1 MPGKDIFLSYA
12 GEDRSRILPLAR
24 ALEGTGWTVFWD
36 RKIPTG
42 KQWAEVLESEI
53 TTCRSV
59 VVVWSQASVKSK
71 WVRKEASEGDRRSV
85 LLPVRIDDVDPPFEY
100 REIQAADLIGWEG
113 ETATPSFKGLVED
126 LSLVLGRPP
135 REARA
140 EEDKLRQAEEEARP
154 PVEEAARKA
163 KEEEEPRRFR
173 WPSTRTLLASLGL
186 AAGGAMLLVVVPL
199 LLGRAWWAPPAPVV
213 SPTPEPADGV
223 YTIQRKD
230 DRYPYLDVY
239 SNNNQ
244 VAMALRQD
252 NDSQRWI
259 LERVSGNN
267 YRIRQKSTGWC
278 LTPGKGSDDVVTVA
292 QRDGDSQLWVLTKV
306 RDGVYYIRQKSN
318 AWCLSALE
326 ASRYPRVVTRRGPCD
341 TMQEWILAPVP

>member
-59 VVVWSQASVKSK
+59 IVVWSQASVKSK

-113 ETATPSFKGLVED
+113 EAATPSFKGLVED
-126 LSLVLGRPP
+126 LSLLLGRPP
-135 REARA
+135 GQAR
-140 EEDKLRQAEEEARP
+140 AEEEARP
-154 PVEEAARKA
+154 PVEEATRKA

-173 WPSTRTLLASLGL
+173 RPSTRTLLASLGL
-186 AAGGAMLLVVVPL
+186 AAGGGMLLVVVPL
-199 LLGRAWWAPPAPVV
+199 LLGRVPSAPPATEV
-213 SPTPEPADGV
+213 SPTPEPAEGV
-223 YTIQRKD
+223 YTIRRKD
-230 DRYPYLDVY
+230 GRYLDVY
-239 SNNNQ
+239 RNNDQ
-244 VAMALRQD
+244 VAMADQQD
-252 NDSQRWI
+252 NDSQRWT
-259 LERVSGNN
+259 LKRVSGDN
-267 YRIRQKSTGWC
+267 YRIHQKSTGWC
-278 LTPGKGSDDVVTVA
+278 LTPGKRPGGVVIVA
-292 QRDGDSQLWVLTKV
+292 RRDCDSQLWVLMKV
-306 RDGVYYIRQKSN
+306 RDGVYHIQQKSN
-318 AWCLSALE
+318 ELCLSAPE
-326 ASRYPRVVTRRGPCD
+326 ASRYPRVVTRPCD
-341 TMQEWILAPVP
+341 TKQEWTLARVP